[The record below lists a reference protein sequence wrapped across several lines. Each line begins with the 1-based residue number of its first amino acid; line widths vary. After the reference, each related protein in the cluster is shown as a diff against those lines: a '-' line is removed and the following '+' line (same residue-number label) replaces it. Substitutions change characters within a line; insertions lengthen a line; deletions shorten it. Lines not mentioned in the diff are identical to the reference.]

1 MDNPLD
7 NPESTFS
14 RTLIKVEY
22 FLTSLFIAEALIKV
36 IAFGFLFCG
45 STSYIRSAW
54 NVLDLFVVIVTVS
67 NSLASHMYSWY
78 LML

>member
-1 MDNPLD
+1 M
-7 NPESTFS
+7 
-14 RTLIKVEY
+14 EY
-22 FLTSLFIAEALIKV
+22 TLTSIFIFEAFIKV

-54 NVLDLFVVIVTVS
+54 NALDLFVVIVTVS
-67 NSLASHMYSWY
+67 FSLASHMYSWY

>member
-1 MDNPLD
+1 M
-7 NPESTFS
+7 
-14 RTLIKVEY
+14 EY

-54 NVLDLFVVIVTVS
+54 NALDLFVVIVTVS
-67 NSLASHMYSWY
+67 NSIASHTCIAGILCCDNFKS
-78 LML
+78 

>member
-1 MDNPLD
+1 M
-7 NPESTFS
+7 
-14 RTLIKVEY
+14 EY

-54 NVLDLFVVIVTVS
+54 NALDLFVVIVTVS
-67 NSLASHMYSWY
+67 KSLA
-78 LML
+78 